1 MDKCTFI
8 QNLKR
13 AQKELSENQIYEKEI
28 ITQLLFLMFG
38 SEEIPKQFILDD
50 IIMDSDEIKV
60 FLEKLGLSIKSI
72 SIDTLKSFI
81 NSALYFSV
89 ELN

>member
-13 AQKELSENQIYEKEI
+13 TQKELLEEQIYEKEI
-28 ITQLLFLMFG
+28 INQLLFYMFG

-60 FLEKLGLSIKSI
+60 FLEKLGLSIK
-72 SIDTLKSFI
+72 KI
-81 NSALYFSV
+81 NFNIIFTSPYFSV